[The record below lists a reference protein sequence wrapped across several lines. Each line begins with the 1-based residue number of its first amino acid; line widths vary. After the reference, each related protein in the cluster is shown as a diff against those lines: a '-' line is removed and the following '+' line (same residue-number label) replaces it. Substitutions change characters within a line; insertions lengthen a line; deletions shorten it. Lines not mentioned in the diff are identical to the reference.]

1 MKKSILLLSM
11 GLFLLLSGC
20 GSNKTKEEGKKT
32 AELQPYQTE
41 IKGYLGDYL
50 QVSDGT
56 YKVESVKD
64 GMLST
69 WVIKIK
75 VNSIQTYFEDDYG
88 LQDGNGGPL
97 LIDLCDEQGMP
108 LNGFEALRS
117 EFTED
122 VKIEEVLKNIGSED
136 WIMFKK
142 FQDLY
147 SKTLPE
153 NISTF
158 NVYSKKIEKRETSSS
173 TSSSR
178 TKTTTSSSTSS
189 DDWDAILDDY
199 EDYMNKYIKLIK
211 KANEGDASAITE
223 YASIYQKAVSLS
235 EKLANA
241 NDDLTTTQYTKFIE
255 IQTKMLQAA
264 NEISN

>member
-1 MKKSILLLSM
+1 MKKVIFLFSTVVLLGACSGGAKKQPAKLS
-11 GLFLLLSGC
+11 
-20 GSNKTKEEGKKT
+20 
-32 AELQPYQTE
+32 ADLQPYQTE

-69 WVIKIK
+69 WVVKIK
-75 VNSIQTYFEDDYG
+75 VSSIQTYLEDDYG

-158 NVYSKKIEKRETSSS
+158 SVYSKKIEKRETSSS
-173 TSSSR
+173 TTSKR
-178 TKTTTSSSTSS
+178 TKTTSSSTSS

-199 EDYMNKYIKLIK
+199 EDYMDKYIKLIK

-264 NEISN
+264 NEISND